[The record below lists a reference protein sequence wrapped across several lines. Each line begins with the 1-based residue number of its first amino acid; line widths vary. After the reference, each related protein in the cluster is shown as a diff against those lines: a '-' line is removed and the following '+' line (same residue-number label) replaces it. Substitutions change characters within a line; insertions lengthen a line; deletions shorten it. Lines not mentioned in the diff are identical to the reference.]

1 MTALTRLTRRLSRPL
16 TAIVIAALAATA
28 ALAMPRNIKLGDPL
42 GSLKATDIDGRP
54 IDSGAWSGAPVV
66 WIFVSAEQA
75 SSERALKDL
84 QAAVDE
90 LTGSKVNVVAL
101 TSDAVR
107 VPYFREQ
114 RSRLALRFPLAI
126 DTDRQQYGRLGVIV
140 LPTTLIADKD
150 GKLAAAVSGHDL
162 SYRQTVTAHL
172 LFLAGRINADE
183 KHRRLTTT
191 QPARDPARDR
201 AERLCR
207 SADVMLRRGLR
218 REAATELQRA
228 IEADAGYAP
237 AYLQLARL
245 KAGEEDFDT
254 AEKLINDVRQREPGN
269 RQAMLELGMIRFHQK
284 RLDDAEKLLKESL
297 ILNPDPARTQ
307 YWLGRVYE
315 ARGQNDAA
323 VVHYRAAAEA
333 ALPDL
338 SLAPARRAAAQ

>member
-1 MTALTRLTRRLSRPL
+1 MTAMTRLTRRLSRLLPAL
-16 TAIVIAALAATA
+16 LVAAFSATP

-42 GSLKATDIDGRP
+42 GSLKAADIDGRP
-54 IDSGAWSGAPVV
+54 IDTGAWSGAPVV

-84 QAAVDE
+84 QAAADE

-114 RSRLALRFPLAI
+114 RSRLALRFPLVI

-140 LPTTLIADKD
+140 LPTTLIAGKD

-183 KHRRLTTT
+183 MHRRLTST

-245 KAGEEDFDT
+245 KAGEEDFEA
-254 AEKLINDVRQREPGN
+254 AEKLINDVRQREPNN
-269 RQAMLELGMIRFHQK
+269 RQAMLELGTIRFHQK

-297 ILNPDPARTQ
+297 ILNPDPARTR
-307 YWLGRVYE
+307 YWLGRVCE

-338 SLAPARRAAAQ
+338 SLALARRAAAQ